1 MITPCFNDLIGLPFK
16 SGGTGLSGL
25 QTGGFDCYS
34 LAREVFS
41 RYDIWLP
48 ETNISV
54 IACAQASQQEIDEQ
68 KNKYWQRIDKLEV
81 PCGIQIFS
89 SHPGFANHI
98 ATYIGNGRVI
108 HITIKTKVII
118 QRLSGIQKQKV
129 EGFYR
134 YVGPAD

>member
-1 MITPCFNDLIGLPFK
+1 MIKPDFNDLIGLPF
-16 SGGTGLSGL
+16 GP
-25 QTGGFDCYS
+25 GGFDCYS
-34 LAREVFS
+34 LAREVFG
-41 RYDIWLP
+41 RYGIKLP

-68 KNKYWQRIDKLEV
+68 KKKYWQRIDKPET
-81 PCGIQIFS
+81 PCVLQIFS
-89 SHPGFANHI
+89 SNPAYANHL

-108 HITIKTKVII
+108 HITLKTRVTI
-118 QRLSGIQKQKV
+118 QRLSCIQHQKI